1 MIGFL
6 SWILADDIRKFLGLI
21 EAQKRL
27 ETPGG
32 TRVPARSPNGIL
44 VMRAGQPA
52 ALRMWS
58 AIVFS
63 VWGVKAVRAKE
74 VTHMSPSSSWAASS
88 KPRVA

>member
-6 SWILADDIRKFLGLI
+6 SWILADDIRKLLGLI

-27 ETPGG
+27 E
-32 TRVPARSPNGIL
+32 RVPARSPNGIL

-63 VWGVKAVRAKE
+63 VLGVKAVRAKE